1 MIKRVLLKDL
11 IIKWLDYKRHYIKES
26 TYSLYVEIVYK
37 YITPSLKDKYVD
49 EINEEIVQDLV
60 FSWLEG
66 KDTGICLKI
75 DSAKNNIIILK
86 NFLKYAKK
94 GGYIDSLD
102 MDIQYPKKYDI
113 NDRMVLDNIECDKII
128 NVVRFS
134 NNLKDIGILFT
145 LFTGLRI
152 GELCALK
159 WGDIDFKNRIVKISK
174 TIQRIYVR
182 DNNKKYTKLI
192 ITVPKTKTSI
202 REIPLSEILIDLLLV
217 RIPFDKEAYILTGI
231 DKYIEPRT
239 MRSYFSRF
247 LKKNNIAH
255 IKFHGLRHTFATRC
269 INLGADYKTVSEI
282 LGHASV
288 NITLNLYVHPQME
301 QKRRCIELLEKGM

>member
-37 YITPSLKDKYVD
+37 YIIPSLKDKYVD
-49 EINEEIVQDLV
+49 EINEELVQNLV
-60 FSWLEG
+60 FAWLEG
-66 KDTGICLKI
+66 KNTGICLKI
-75 DSAKNNIIILK
+75 DSAKNNIVILK

-94 GGYIDSLD
+94 GGYIDSF
-102 MDIQYPKKYDI
+102 DIDIKYPKKYEI
-113 NDRMVLDNIECDKII
+113 NNRMVLDNIECDKIL
-128 NVVRFS
+128 NTVKFS

-145 LFTGLRI
+145 LYTGLRI
-152 GELCALK
+152 GELCALQWK
-159 WGDIDFKNRIVKISK
+159 DIDFNNRIVKISK
-174 TIQRIYVR
+174 TIQRIYIR

-202 REIPLSEILIDLLLV
+202 REIPLTGTLVNILLPK
-217 RIPFDKEAYILTGI
+217 IPVNKEAYILTGI
-231 DKYIEPRT
+231 NKFVEPRT

-247 LKKNNIAH
+247 LKKNKIAY

-269 INLGADYKTVSEI
+269 IDLGADYKTVSEI

-288 NITLNLYVHPQME
+288 NITLNLYVHPQIE